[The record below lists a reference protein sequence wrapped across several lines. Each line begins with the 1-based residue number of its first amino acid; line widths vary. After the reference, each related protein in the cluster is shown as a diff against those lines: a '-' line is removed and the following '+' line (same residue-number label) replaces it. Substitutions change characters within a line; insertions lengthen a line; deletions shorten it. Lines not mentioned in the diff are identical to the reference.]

1 MGGEPSGAG
10 NSDIRPFPGSVVSC
24 TPNAGVADPYQQAI
38 DSRHPDIASAAAFS
52 LGAMLQQQGDLTAAH
67 AAYQQAIDSGHRDQ
81 APNAATALG
90 ILLQER
96 GDITGARANYQRAA
110 GSGNTEVASEAR
122 RRLRT
127 LP

>member
-10 NSDIRPFPGSVVSC
+10 NSDIRQFSGSCSSC
-24 TPNAGVADPYQQAI
+24 TPNPGAIPCQQAI
-38 DSRHPDIASAAAFS
+38 DSRHPDIAPAAAFS
-52 LGAMLQQQGDLTAAH
+52 LGAMLQQQGDLTAAR
-67 AAYQQAIDSGHRDQ
+67 AAYRQAIDSGPRDQ

-90 ILLQER
+90 ILLQEQ

-110 GSGNTEVASEAR
+110 GSGNTEAASETR